1 MITRLSVKNFAIID
15 DLNLEFNKG
24 LTIITGETGAGKSI
38 LLGALKLIL
47 GERAD
52 LQQLNDTSKKCII
65 EAHFD
70 VSKLNLN
77 SFFEE
82 FELDYEDESIF
93 RRELLPS
100 GKSRA
105 FINDT
110 PVTLSRLKTFGD
122 FLIDIHSQFNTQDL
136 LDNNYQLQIL
146 DAYSSQ
152 LDEIKAYQK
161 LYNIWNKQKS
171 ELKSLK
177 EKFSQKEKEA
187 DYKQFL
193 LEELMHANLKS
204 GELDEL
210 EKEFSELEN
219 IEEIQLNLSEIIN
232 KLDSPEIGILSHLN
246 ESIGQ
251 LSKISGFG
259 KEFEDFQN
267 RMNSVQIELNDL
279 KNEMSYKLD
288 TLEANPEKLNELN
301 ERINLIHDLLSK
313 HKVNTI
319 DELIEIK
326 EQLGEDEFDLH
337 QLKDKIEGLN
347 QQIEESEKDLEK
359 FAQKISAQRKKS
371 IPIVEKELLDS
382 LSKLGMENSSLKF
395 ELKPRKEF
403 SPNGKDEIE
412 FLFSAN
418 KGMKLQTL
426 GKAISGGERS
436 RLMLA
441 VKKSLAGKLELPTL
455 ILDEIDT
462 GVSGKVANEVGNMM
476 KEMSKNIQLISITHL
491 PQVAAKANQHFRVQK
506 KTSSV
511 KTLTEVIE
519 LSEEQR
525 IREIAELIS
534 GSDITETALS
544 QAEELIKNQ

>member
-1 MITRLSVKNFAIID
+1 M
-15 DLNLEFNKG
+15 
-24 LTIITGETGAGKSI
+24 
-38 LLGALKLIL
+38 
-47 GERAD
+47 
-52 LQQLNDTSKKCII
+52 
-65 EAHFD
+65 
-70 VSKLNLN
+70 
-77 SFFEE
+77 
-82 FELDYEDESIF
+82 
-93 RRELLPS
+93 
-100 GKSRA
+100 
-105 FINDT
+105 
-110 PVTLSRLKTFGD
+110 
-122 FLIDIHSQFNTQDL
+122 
-136 LDNNYQLQIL
+136 
-146 DAYSSQ
+146 
-152 LDEIKAYQK
+152 
-161 LYNIWNKQKS
+161 
-171 ELKSLK
+171 
-177 EKFSQKEKEA
+177 
-187 DYKQFL
+187 
-193 LEELMHANLKS
+193 
-204 GELDEL
+204 
-210 EKEFSELEN
+210 
-219 IEEIQLNLSEIIN
+219 
-232 KLDSPEIGILSHLN
+232 
-246 ESIGQ
+246 
-251 LSKISGFG
+251 
-259 KEFEDFQN
+259 
-267 RMNSVQIELNDL
+267 
-279 KNEMSYKLD
+279 
-288 TLEANPEKLNELN
+288 N
-301 ERINLIHDLLSK
+301 ERINLIHDLLTK

-337 QLKDKIEGLN
+337 QLKDKIDGLN

-418 KGMKLQTL
+418 KGMKLQPL

-455 ILDEIDT
+455 VLDEIDT

-506 KTSSV
+506 KTSSD

>member
-82 FELDYEDESIF
+82 NELDYEDESIF

-161 LYNIWNKQKS
+161 LYNTWNKQKS

-177 EKFSQKEKEA
+177 ERFSQKEKEA

-193 LEELMHANLKS
+193 LEELLHANLKS
-204 GELDEL
+204 DELDEL

-219 IEEIQLNLSEIIN
+219 IEEIQSNLSEIIN
-232 KLDSPEIGILSHLN
+232 KLDTPEIGILSQLN

-251 LSKISGFG
+251 LSKISDFG

-347 QQIEESEKDLEK
+347 QQIEETEKNLEK

-371 IPIVEKELLDS
+371 IPIVEKELLYS

-506 KTSSV
+506 KTTSE

>member
-177 EKFSQKEKEA
+177 ERFSQNEKEA

-193 LEELMHANLKS
+193 LEELLHANLKS
-204 GELDEL
+204 DELDAL

-219 IEEIQLNLSEIIN
+219 IEEIQLNLSE
-232 KLDSPEIGILSHLN
+232 
-246 ESIGQ
+246 
-251 LSKISGFG
+251 
-259 KEFEDFQN
+259 
-267 RMNSVQIELNDL
+267 MA
-279 KNEMSYKLD
+279 
-288 TLEANPEKLNELN
+288 T
-301 ERINLIHDLLSK
+301 
-313 HKVNTI
+313 
-319 DELIEIK
+319 
-326 EQLGEDEFDLH
+326 
-337 QLKDKIEGLN
+337 
-347 QQIEESEKDLEK
+347 
-359 FAQKISAQRKKS
+359 
-371 IPIVEKELLDS
+371 
-382 LSKLGMENSSLKF
+382 
-395 ELKPRKEF
+395 
-403 SPNGKDEIE
+403 
-412 FLFSAN
+412 
-418 KGMKLQTL
+418 
-426 GKAISGGERS
+426 
-436 RLMLA
+436 
-441 VKKSLAGKLELPTL
+441 
-455 ILDEIDT
+455 
-462 GVSGKVANEVGNMM
+462 
-476 KEMSKNIQLISITHL
+476 
-491 PQVAAKANQHFRVQK
+491 
-506 KTSSV
+506 
-511 KTLTEVIE
+511 
-519 LSEEQR
+519 
-525 IREIAELIS
+525 
-534 GSDITETALS
+534 
-544 QAEELIKNQ
+544 

>member
-52 LQQLNDTSKKCII
+52 LQQLNDSSKKCII

-232 KLDSPEIGILSHLN
+232 KLDSPEIGILSQLN

-301 ERINLIHDLLSK
+301 ERINLIHDLLTK

-347 QQIEESEKDLEK
+347 QQIEETEKDLEK

-418 KGMKLQTL
+418 KGMKLQPL

-455 ILDEIDT
+455 VLDEIDT

-506 KTSSV
+506 KTSSD

>member
-82 FELDYEDESIF
+82 NELDYEDESIF

-161 LYNIWNKQKS
+161 LYNTWNKQKS

-177 EKFSQKEKEA
+177 ERFSQKEKEA

-193 LEELMHANLKS
+193 LEELLHANLKS
-204 GELDEL
+204 DELDEL

-219 IEEIQLNLSEIIN
+219 IEEIQSNLSEIIN
-232 KLDSPEIGILSHLN
+232 KLDTPEIGILSQLN

-251 LSKISGFG
+251 LSKISDFG

-288 TLEANPEKLNELN
+288 SLEANPEKLNELN

-347 QQIEESEKDLEK
+347 QQIEETEKDLDK
-359 FAQKISAQRKKS
+359 FAQKISVQRKKS
-371 IPIVEKELLDS
+371 IPIVEKELLYS

-403 SPNGKDEIE
+403 SPNGKDEIK

-506 KTSSV
+506 KTSSD

>member
-15 DLNLEFNKG
+15 ALNLEFNKG

-52 LQQLNDTSKKCII
+52 LQQLNDSSKKCII

-70 VSKLNLN
+70 ISKLNLN
-77 SFFEE
+77 SFFEAN
-82 FELDYEDESIF
+82 ELDYDDESIF

-110 PVTLSRLKTFGD
+110 PVTLSRLKTIGE
-122 FLIDIHSQFNTQDL
+122 FLIDIHSQFNTQEL
-136 LDNNYQLQIL
+136 LDSQFQLQIL

-152 LDEIKAYQK
+152 LDEIKVYQK
-161 LYNIWNKQKS
+161 LFTIWNKQKS

-177 EKFSQKEKEA
+177 EKCIEKEKEA

-193 LEELMHANLKS
+193 LDELQQANLNS
-204 GELDEL
+204 GELEEI
-210 EKEFSELEN
+210 EKEFNELEN
-219 IEEIQLNLSEIIN
+219 IEEIQLNLNEIIN
-232 KLDSPEIGILSHLN
+232 KLDTAEIGILSHLS
-246 ESIGQ
+246 ESIA
-251 LSKISGFG
+251 LLMKISEFG
-259 KEFEDFQN
+259 KEFEEFHE
-267 RMNSVQIELNDL
+267 RMNSVHIELNDL
-279 KNEMSYKLD
+279 KNEMNYKLD
-288 TLEANPEKLNELN
+288 GLEANPEKLNAFN
-301 ERINLIHDLLSK
+301 ERINSIHNLLAK
-313 HKVNTI
+313 HKANSI
-319 DELIEIK
+319 EELIEIK
-326 EQLGEDEFDLH
+326 NELSEDEFDLH
-337 QLKDKIEGLN
+337 QLKAEIESLTH
-347 QQIEESEKDLEK
+347 QIKTTEKDLDK
-359 FAQKISAQRKKS
+359 LAQEISKHRKKS
-371 IPIVEKELLDS
+371 IPAVEKDLLDS

-395 ELKPRKEF
+395 ELKQRKEF
-403 SPNGKDEIE
+403 GPTGNDEIE

-476 KEMSKNIQLISITHL
+476 KEMSNNIQLISITHL

-506 KTSSV
+506 KTTVS

-519 LSEEQR
+519 LTKEQR

-534 GSDITETALS
+534 GSNITETALN
-544 QAEELIKNQ
+544 QAEELINNQ